1 VASPDGSAADDS
13 SETTFV
19 SLREEEFE
27 MHSLLIGPVR
37 RVQLLAGYGEGIA
50 QPNAFDSDYQDVFG
64 CRTQG
69 RTVHAGLRL
78 SFNP

>member
-1 VASPDGSAADDS
+1 
-13 SETTFV
+13 
-19 SLREEEFE
+19 